1 MSRPPGSE
9 NLLVLFL
16 IHVGTG
22 PGVTGTQP
30 DSGSP
35 TTLEAGIRFDD
46 ESHPIQ
52 GPLCGWWPFILSKTT
67 QGQAYRGGAEP
78 TLTQP

>member
-46 ESHPIQ
+46 ESHQ
-52 GPLCGWWPFILSKTT
+52 SRDLCVGGGLS
-67 QGQAYRGGAEP
+67 Y
-78 TLTQP
+78 